1 MPLYFKTILF
11 FLIYTIPPAL
21 IFIGWIDY
29 EYRYHIMAP
38 VIIGVALYSL
48 FQKFDKRSLGMRWD
62 NFLSAAKWQILI
74 SVGLTSMTILLLNNG
89 YIRDLEP
96 PQSLWFYLMYLFI
109 SGPVQEF
116 TFRAVPFAELEQY
129 EKMPPWLMILIVNL
143 NFAWLHVI
151 YFDWI
156 VYFAAFSIGL
166 IWTSIYYYKRNI
178 WAVSIAHAICGFLAI
193 WFGLV

>member
-1 MPLYFKTILF
+1 MPNYLQTILF

-38 VIIGVALYSL
+38 VIIGVASYAL
-48 FQKFDKRSLGMRWD
+48 FQKFDKKSLGMRWD
-62 NFLSAAKWQILI
+62 NFLEAAKWQILI
-74 SVGLTSMTILLLNNG
+74 SVSLTIVSVVLVNSG
-89 YIRDLEP
+89 YVRNLEP
-96 PQSLWFYLMYLFI
+96 PQSLWFYVMYLFI

-116 TFRAVPFAELEQY
+116 TYRAVPFVELDRY
-129 EKMPPWLMILIVNL
+129 EKIPVWLRILIINL

-151 YFDWI
+151 YFDWNTYLASFI
-156 VYFAAFSIGL
+156 MGG
-166 IWTSIYYYKRNI
+166 IWTIIYYYKRNL

-193 WFGLV
+193 WFGLI